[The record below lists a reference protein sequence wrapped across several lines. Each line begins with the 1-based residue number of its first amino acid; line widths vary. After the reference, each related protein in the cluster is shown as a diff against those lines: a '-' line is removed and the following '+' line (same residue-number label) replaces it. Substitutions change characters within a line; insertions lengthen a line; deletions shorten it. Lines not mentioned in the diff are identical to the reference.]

1 MPYTIAC
8 HHHAD
13 GHRGRDPRA
22 WGTWQ
27 EAAQAICDHVE
38 AMAARACPPLEG
50 EEVRYVLRIA
60 AQAADT
66 GIAELPGLVTFE
78 VADTVD
84 APPLTGDPGLGT
96 G

>member
-1 MPYTIAC
+1 
-8 HHHAD
+8 
-13 GHRGRDPRA
+13 
-22 WGTWQ
+22 
-27 EAAQAICDHVE
+27 
-38 AMAARACPPLEG
+38 
-50 EEVRYVLRIA
+50 VLRIA